1 MLPDNADESKNGL
14 IDKIK
19 NLQKCRMKQPM
30 CAAGVHRKNQELR
43 LGDFAESSQTT
54 DQIGL
59 FTQI

>member
-1 MLPDNADESKNGL
+1 
-14 IDKIK
+14 
-19 NLQKCRMKQPM
+19 M
-30 CAAGVHRKNQELR
+30 CAAGVHLKNQELR